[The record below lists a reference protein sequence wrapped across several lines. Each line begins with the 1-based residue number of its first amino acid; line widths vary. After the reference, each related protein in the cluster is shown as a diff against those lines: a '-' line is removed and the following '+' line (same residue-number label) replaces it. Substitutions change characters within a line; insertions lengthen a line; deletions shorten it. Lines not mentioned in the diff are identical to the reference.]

1 MPRRTRS
8 GAEPDPER
16 RRRGFLADTT
26 PLRTPAFKRLWIAAI
41 VTVVGAQ
48 LTVVAV
54 PTQLYQ
60 LTGSSA
66 WVGLTGL
73 FGLVPLIVFG
83 LWGGAIADAVD
94 RRGLLVFTGSGIA
107 LTSALLGIVSVT
119 GIGGPWTILTLYA
132 VQTAFLAI
140 NQPTRAAVLPRILPT
155 TELPAANTLLFTVNQ
170 VGAIAGPLLAGVAL
184 TFTSFGVLYLVD
196 TACLTASIWAAYN
209 LPRLPVGDGPGGV
222 RGAFRAVR
230 RSAGFAD
237 VLAGF
242 RYIATS
248 QVLLVSFLV
257 DIVAMAVGMPR
268 AVFPEAA
275 ERVFGD
281 PPGGGFAL
289 GALFA
294 SIAIGATL
302 GGLFSGR
309 LHGIRRQG
317 VAVTVA
323 VCVWGLGVALSGLT
337 SMLWLAVTLLALA
350 GAADLVSAVF
360 RQTMLQVVATDEMR
374 GRMQGV
380 FTVVVAGGPRLGDLW
395 HGPAAD
401 AWGTGA
407 ATTVGGLGVIVLTV
421 LVVAIFPVFWR
432 YRAPVGDGPS
442 GEAVSGD
449 AVSGDADSGD
459 AASAEPP
466 ARGGKVDRDED

>member
-1 MPRRTRS
+1 MPRDRS
-8 GAEPDPER
+8 A
-16 RRRGFLADTT
+16 RGFLADTT
-26 PLRTPAFKRLWIAAI
+26 PLRTPAFRRLWIAAI

-60 LTGSSA
+60 LTGSST

-94 RRGLLVFTGSGIA
+94 RRGLLVVTGSGIA
-107 LTSALLGIVSVT
+107 VTSSLLAVVSLT

-132 VQTAFLAI
+132 VQSAFLAV
-140 NQPTRAAVLPRILPT
+140 NQPTRAAVLPRILPHG
-155 TELPAANTLLFTVNQ
+155 ELPAANTLLFTVNQ
-170 VGAIAGPLLAGVAL
+170 LGSIAGPLLAGVAL
-184 TFTSFGVLYLVD
+184 TFTSVGTLYVVD
-196 TACLTASIWAAYN
+196 TVCLTASIWAAYA
-209 LPRLPVGDGPGGV
+209 LPRLPVADGEPGGL
-222 RGAFRAVR
+222 RGAVRAVR
-230 RSAGFAD
+230 RSAGFRD

-242 RYIATS
+242 RYIAMS

-275 ERVFGD
+275 VETFGD
-281 PPGGGFAL
+281 PPSGGPAL
-289 GALFA
+289 GALYA

-317 VAVTVA
+317 VAVTIA
-323 VCVWGLGVALSGLT
+323 ICLWGLGVALSGLT
-337 SMLWLAVTLLALA
+337 SMLWLAVVLLALA

-374 GRMQGV
+374 GRMQGT

-395 HGPAAD
+395 HGPAA
-401 AWGTGA
+401 AAFGTGA
-407 ATTVGGLGVIVLTV
+407 ATTIGGVGVIVLTV
-421 LVVAIFPVFWR
+421 LVVMVFPVFWR
-432 YRAPVGDGPS
+432 YRAPVGDDDTVG
-442 GEAVSGD
+442 
-449 AVSGDADSGD
+449 
-459 AASAEPP
+459 
-466 ARGGKVDRDED
+466 

>member
-1 MPRRTRS
+1 VPRDRS
-8 GAEPDPER
+8 A
-16 RRRGFLADTT
+16 RGFLADTT
-26 PLRTPAFKRLWIAAI
+26 PLRTPAFRRLWIAGI

-54 PTQLYQ
+54 PTQLFA

-94 RRGLLVFTGSGIA
+94 RRGLLLVTGTGIA
-107 LTSALLGIVSVT
+107 VTSLLLGLVSVT
-119 GIGGPWTILTLYA
+119 GVGGPWTILTLYA
-132 VQTAFLAI
+132 FQSAFLAV
-140 NQPTRAAVLPRILPT
+140 NQPTRAAVLPRILPHH
-155 TELPAANTLLFTVNQ
+155 ELPAANTLLFTVNQ
-170 VGAIAGPLLAGVAL
+170 LGSIAGPLLAGVAL
-184 TFTSFGVLYLVD
+184 TFTSIGTLYFVD
-196 TACLTASIWAAYN
+196 AACLTASIWAVYM
-209 LPRLPVGDGPGGV
+209 LPRLPVGAGEPGGL
-222 RGAFRAVR
+222 RGAVRAVR
-230 RSAGFAD
+230 RSAGFRD

-242 RYIATS
+242 RYIAMS

-281 PPGGGFAL
+281 PPGGGPAL
-289 GALFA
+289 GALYA

-317 VAVTVA
+317 VAVTIA
-323 VCVWGLGVALSGLT
+323 ICLWGAGVALAGLT
-337 SMLWLAVTLLALA
+337 SILWLAVGLLALA

-374 GRMQGV
+374 GRMQGT

-395 HGPAAD
+395 HGPAA
-401 AWGTGA
+401 AALGTGA
-407 ATTVGGLGVIVLTV
+407 ATTLGGVGVIVLTV
-421 LVVAIFPVFWR
+421 IVVMIFPVFWR
-432 YRAPVGDGPS
+432 YRAPVDDDDTVG
-442 GEAVSGD
+442 
-449 AVSGDADSGD
+449 
-459 AASAEPP
+459 
-466 ARGGKVDRDED
+466 

>member
-1 MPRRTRS
+1 MPRT
-8 GAEPDPER
+8 G
-16 RRRGFLADTT
+16 RGFLADTT

-66 WVGLTGL
+66 WVGLVGL

-83 LWGGAIADAVD
+83 LWGGAVADAVD
-94 RRGLLVFTGSGIA
+94 RRGLLVFTGTGIA
-107 LTSALLGIVSVT
+107 VTSALLGVVSVT
-119 GIGGPWTILTLYA
+119 NIGGPWTILSLYA

-140 NQPTRAAVLPRILPT
+140 NQPTRAAVLPRILPNDQ
-155 TELPAANTLLFTVNQ
+155 LPAANTLLFTVNQ
-170 VGAIAGPLLAGVAL
+170 VGAIAGPLLAGVVL
-184 TFTSFGVLYLVD
+184 TFSSVGILYFVD
-196 TACLTASIWAAYN
+196 TACLAAAIWAAVN
-209 LPRLPVGDGPGGV
+209 LPRLPVGEGPGGL
-222 RGAFRAVR
+222 RGAFHAVR
-230 RSAGFAD
+230 RSAGLAD
-237 VLAGF
+237 VVAGF

-337 SMLWLAVTLLALA
+337 SMLWLAVTLLAVA

-360 RQTMLQVVATDEMR
+360 RQTMLQVVATDQMR

-380 FTVVVAGGPRLGDLW
+380 FTVVVAGGPRVGDLW

-401 AWGTGA
+401 AWGTGT
-407 ATTVGGLGVIVLTV
+407 ATFVGGIGVIVLTV

-432 YRAPVGDGPS
+432 YRAPLGEDGAS
-442 GEAVSGD
+442 DGASEDVSGD
-449 AVSGDADSGD
+449 ASGD
-459 AASAEPP
+459 AASADPP
-466 ARGGKVDRDED
+466 GRGGKVARDDD

>member
-1 MPRRTRS
+1 MARGLS
-8 GAEPDPER
+8 GL
-16 RRRGFLADTT
+16 FADTT
-26 PLRTPAFKRLWIAAI
+26 PLRTPAFRRLWIAAI

-94 RRGLLVFTGSGIA
+94 RRVLLVVTGAGIA
-107 LTSALLGIVSVT
+107 VTSLLLGLAAIT
-119 GIGGPWTILTLYA
+119 GLGGPWEVLTLFA
-132 VQTAFLAI
+132 IQTAFLAI
-140 NQPTRAAVLPRILPT
+140 NQPTRSAVLPRILPND
-155 TELPAANTLLFTVNQ
+155 ELPAANTLLFTVTQ
-170 VGAIAGPLLAGVAL
+170 LGAIAGPLVAGVAL
-184 TFTSFGVLYLVD
+184 TFTSVGTLYLVD
-196 TACLTASIWAAYN
+196 TVCLVASIWAAFM
-209 LPRLPVGDGPGGV
+209 LPRLPVGDGPGGL
-222 RGAFRAVR
+222 RGAVAAVR

-268 AVFPEAA
+268 AVFPEEAVT
-275 ERVFGD
+275 VFGD
-281 PPGGGFAL
+281 PPGGGTAL
-289 GALFA
+289 GWLFA

-323 VCVWGLGVALSGLT
+323 VCVWGVGVALSGLT
-337 SMLWLAVTLLALA
+337 SMLWLAVTCLAAA

-360 RQTMLQVVATDEMR
+360 RQTMLQVVATDRMR

-395 HGPAAD
+395 HGPVAD
-401 AWGTGA
+401 ATSPGT
-407 ATTVGGLGVIVLTV
+407 ATVIGGVGVVVLTIV
-421 LVVAIFPVFWR
+421 VVAIFPVFWR
-432 YRAPVGDGPS
+432 YRAPLR
-442 GEAVSGD
+442 ED
-449 AVSGDADSGD
+449 APTDAAPPDASPDDASGD
-459 AASAEPP
+459 AASADPP
-466 ARGGKVDRDED
+466 GRSRED